1 MLLLLEPKP
10 YPCGLA
16 RGKEV
21 EVVKTPLYTPGGGGG
36 EKKRGGGGDV
46 V

>member
-16 RGKEV
+16 RGNEV
-21 EVVKTPLYTPGGGGG
+21 EVGKTPLNTPGGG
-36 EKKRGGGGDV
+36 EKKRGGGGEV